1 MSIAYSKAC
10 FRPRKDVKILP
21 FSTLK
26 GELSA
31 RKSVEHFG
39 GGRHRQAKGKEVP
52 WRSLRTHRSG
62 HSLLMS
68 GIKERRYKCLV
79 PIKFYQTLPVI
90 LEVSDFD
97 KLR

>member
-1 MSIAYSKAC
+1 MGLENLLFGPVLHI
-10 FRPRKDVKILP
+10 KILP
-21 FSTLK
+21 LSALSR
-26 GELSA
+26 ELSA

-52 WRSLRTHRSG
+52 WRSLRTYRSG

-68 GIKERRYKCLV
+68 GFKERRYKCLV
-79 PIKFYQTLPVI
+79 PSKFYQTLPII
-90 LEVSDFD
+90 LQVSDFD